1 MKFHLAFV
9 ALICLLFSAQTP
21 AQSFPPA
28 FSKTATYAA
37 GDIVQ
42 YGGNWYRAM
51 NARPAN
57 GPYPASAYGYWE
69 LNYVR
74 SNTTLTI
81 GDGQGFANLVYAWQF
96 ARNARIAD
104 AAYLHL
110 AISTADGAFTEK
122 FTAPFSLDHSSGA
135 LISILG
141 DNSANISLQFPNTN
155 GFILDTGHS
164 FATLYGITLD
174 GPGTTYNC
182 QGISV
187 LSGAVLTT
195 VAGSNIENYVS
206 AFYASQNAFLG
217 VNNGV
222 TFQSCST
229 AITAD
234 FGATVDADYL
244 QIINFES
251 SYSTLSASHEAKISL
266 RAGEIENATMANGST
281 AASADTGANI
291 ELQQTTISGYVYAI
305 YVTHGGSASAYLAT
319 FSKNTFDAIA
329 QTAGW
334 VDLSGSTHPDETSTG
349 SNDGSHIFT

>member
-1 MKFHLAFV
+1 MKFHLVLLATV
-9 ALICLLFSAQTP
+9 CLLFSADTW

-51 NARPAN
+51 NARPAD

-122 FTAPFSLDHSSGA
+122 FTAPFSLDHGSGA

-141 DNSANISLQFPNTN
+141 ENSADISLQFPSSN
-155 GFILDTGHS
+155 GFVLDTGHS
-164 FATLYGITLD
+164 FGTLSGITLD
-174 GPGTTYNC
+174 GPGLTYNY
-182 QGISV
+182 QGISA
-187 LSGAVLTT
+187 LSGAVLAT
-195 VAGSNIENYVS
+195 VVSSNIENYVS
-206 AFYASQNAFLG
+206 AFFASQNAFLG
-217 VNNGV
+217 VSNGV
-222 TFQSCST
+222 TFQNCNT

-234 FGATVDADYL
+234 FGATVIADYL
-244 QIINFES
+244 QIVNFETS
-251 SYSTLSASHEAKISL
+251 FYTLIASHGSKISME
-266 RAGEIENATMANGST
+266 RGEMENATMANGST

-291 ELQQTTISGYVYAI
+291 ELQDADISGYVYAI
-305 YVTHGGSASAYLAT
+305 YVTHGGSASAEGAT
-319 FSKNTFDAIA
+319 FKNNSFDAVA
-329 QTAGW
+329 ETAGW
-334 VDLSGSTHPDETSTG
+334 VDLYSSTHPDETSTG
-349 SNDGSHIFT
+349 SDDGSYIWL